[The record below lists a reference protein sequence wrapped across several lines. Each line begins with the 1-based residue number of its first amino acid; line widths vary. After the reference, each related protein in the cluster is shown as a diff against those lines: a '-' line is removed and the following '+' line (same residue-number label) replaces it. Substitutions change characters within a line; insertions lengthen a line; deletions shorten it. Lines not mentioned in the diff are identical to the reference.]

1 MTEQGKT
8 RLATSP
14 APRCLLHWG
23 WHTSHTAHPCRQQS
37 KRKLVLLDRVRTKC
51 KTIPN
56 NCVRDLHER
65 GGACTRGGGSECGVV
80 GHVRKD
86 GRLPHSAS
94 TRTTH
99 PSLLAEDGA
108 TGFLLLARGSR
119 LCCLLIVRR
128 VKVLLKRRSR
138 RQLEHA
144 QRTQEPGVHGG
155 EVDDDA
161 VRFGLVVVEGSLA
174 VARLQACARFRVLLK
189 NVDVNIPAHNSQ
201 HTCSQSLGL
210 ISPWTLAADEP
221 LNVGG
226 SRTCCVRSHTPPA
239 RACRG
244 QAPSPGRPC
253 RVYPFLLHGCE
264 VAKRGLTLEHPSA
277 CRGIF
282 PFCLYCLAPHTR
294 TTGCA
299 QVQLATMDP
308 VEVPPKYDE
317 DGE

>member
-14 APRCLLHWG
+14 APRCLLQG

-56 NCVRDLHER
+56 NCVRDLHEC
-65 GGACTRGGGSECGVV
+65 GGACTRGGRSECGVV
-80 GHVRKD
+80 GHVRKG
-86 GRLPHSAS
+86 GRLPQSAS

-99 PSLLAEDGA
+99 PSRLAEDGA
-108 TGFLLLARGSR
+108 TGFLLLARRSR

-144 QRTQEPGVHGG
+144 QRTQEPGVHDG

-174 VARLQACARFRVLLK
+174 VLQACARFRVLLK
-189 NVDVNIPAHNSQ
+189 INIPAHNS
-201 HTCSQSLGL
+201 HTHLLSKS
-210 ISPWTLAADEP
+210 
-221 LNVGG
+221 
-226 SRTCCVRSHTPPA
+226 CVDQP
-239 RACRG
+239 
-244 QAPSPGRPC
+244 
-253 RVYPFLLHGCE
+253 
-264 VAKRGLTLEHPSA
+264 
-277 CRGIF
+277 
-282 PFCLYCLAPHTR
+282 
-294 TTGCA
+294 
-299 QVQLATMDP
+299 MDP
-308 VEVPPKYDE
+308 RSR
-317 DGE
+317 